1 MWISDSKIII
11 SALLL
16 QLSNTNW
23 ITIVF
28 FFPALSNIQLCVCC
42 TCAGTLWAMLIL
54 SALPQHKCSTMCPIQ
69 CYCDGSGA
77 VKCVGYITD
86 IPPHLPTSTFLL
98 ILDQTKM
105 NVINE
110 RSLANQ
116 DLLLRFS
123 LTNSHL
129 HTIHPRAFYNAPQLK
144 SVKLSSNDLSVF
156 PVGVFTPLTV
166 LDQLQLDGNKL
177 ETLAPDMLE
186 GLGGLRELDLSK
198 NKLDNLPTDLFD
210 GLTKLVFLNLGR
222 NNIKRLSPTIFHSL
236 TELERLL
243 IYNNEIEELEAGIF
257 DRLYNLTE
265 LKLHSNNIRSLPPR
279 MFWSLGN
286 LKTLTLSTNQLK
298 TIPEKSFYHM
308 PKLEKLTLYKNPLIF
323 LPDQLMGYVP
333 GITEFYLYE
342 TNLTTVPG
350 NLFANMSG
358 LLSLNLH
365 INEHLSEL
373 PHDLFCCLPR
383 LNKLSLKSN
392 NLLYLHPGLF
402 SGLATLTL
410 LFLNENK
417 LQSLPED
424 IFLDLGNVS
433 TLDLRR
439 NNFHTLPGNIFSS
452 NTVLTSLTL
461 SANPWNCTC
470 AIRDIAK
477 WIKRNAH
484 VIPDR
489 EDIIC
494 HSPEYQMLR
503 PLHSLSD
510 EDIGLCDAHST
521 TYFPTGN
528 PQHET
533 TSYKP
538 AFTISTR
545 AQRTVAAP
553 TASPTT
559 TASATT
565 QGTTQQ
571 VTSTRADPTSR
582 ASILRT
588 TPVPSPLPTPTTGQ
602 TKPTQIPKTR
612 SSTASPDVYVF
623 EDGPKYVHHNLLKG
637 WVYVW
642 SLPSDTVRFGIHMFC
657 QVVLILV
664 GLVLILPIM
673 CALHRLNKTMIKLS
687 SHIGYQPI
695 EDWKMLQIY

>member
-1 MWISDSKIII
+1 M
-11 SALLL
+11 
-16 QLSNTNW
+16 
-23 ITIVF
+23 
-28 FFPALSNIQLCVCC
+28 
-42 TCAGTLWAMLIL
+42 WAMLIL
-54 SALPQHKCSTMCPIQ
+54 SALPQHKCSTMCPSQ
-69 CYCDGSGA
+69 CYCDASGS
-77 VKCVGYITD
+77 VRCVGYITD
-86 IPPHLPTSTFLL
+86 IPRHLPPSTFLL

-110 RSLANQ
+110 RSLANR

-144 SVKLSSNDLSVF
+144 SVKLSLNDLSVF
-156 PVGVFTPLTV
+156 PARVFTPLTV

-177 ETLAPDMLE
+177 HTLAPDMLE
-186 GLGGLRELDLSK
+186 GLGRLTELDLSK
-198 NKLDNLPTDLFD
+198 NKLDNLPADLFD
-210 GLTKLVFLNLGR
+210 GLTKLVILNLGR
-222 NNIKRLSPTIFHSL
+222 NSIKRLSPTIFHSL
-236 TELERLL
+236 TELDRLL

-257 DRLYNLTE
+257 DRLYSLTE
-265 LKLHSNNIRSLPPR
+265 LKLHSNNIRSLAPR

-286 LKTLTLSTNQLK
+286 LKTLTLSSNQLK

-350 NLFANMSG
+350 NSFANMSG
-358 LLSLNLH
+358 LLSLNFH

-402 SGLATLTL
+402 SGLATVTL

-439 NNFHTLPGNIFSS
+439 NNFRTLPGNIFSS

-470 AIRDIAK
+470 AIRGIAK

-503 PLHSLSD
+503 TLDSLSD
-510 EDIGLCDAHST
+510 EDLGLCDAHST
-521 TYFPTGN
+521 TYFPIGN

-538 AFTISTR
+538 AFAISTR
-545 AQRTVAAP
+545 AQRT
-553 TASPTT
+553 
-559 TASATT
+559 
-565 QGTTQQ
+565 QQ
-571 VTSTRADPTSR
+571 VTSKRADPTSR

-588 TPVPSPLPTPTTGQ
+588 TPVPSSLPTPTTGQ
-602 TKPTQIPKTR
+602 TMP
-612 SSTASPDVYVF
+612 SSDVYVF
-623 EDGPKYVHHNLLKG
+623 EDGPEYVHHNLLNG

-642 SLPSDTVRFGIHMFC
+642 SLPSDTVRFGIYMFC
-657 QVVLILV
+657 QVVLIII
-664 GLVLILPIM
+664 GLVLILIIM
-673 CALHRLNKTMIKLS
+673 CVLHRLNKTIIKLS
-687 SHIGYQPI
+687 FQIGYQPI
-695 EDWKMLQIY
+695 ED